1 MTSPGTVPPIQ
12 RSLLAAVVALSV
24 GLAAC
29 APDALAPTEQAR
41 TPVLLQPS
49 LIPSAADADALP
61 IQRIRTVTVRDPD
74 GAVLGESSEDVDP
87 NADEW
92 VLDLSVATPGPV
104 VAVIYL
110 YLIHVTQDGT
120 ELVQFSGR
128 TDPLSLVPG
137 EPITPDVPLIRGPL
151 SNFGVTSVQITSVP
165 ALLLIGESAGIA
177 ATATTDGPAA
187 EVFWTSTDP
196 AVLEVDGSS
205 VEALTAGQVRLI
217 ASAGAFADTAV
228 VDVRPTDTIPPMV
241 VATIPSDGAVGASA
255 GAPISV
261 TFDEAIDPQS
271 VDAASFTLRD
281 SLGVQVPATV
291 TVAGSVATL
300 TPGSVL
306 DTMALYTADLAAG
319 VRDETGNAR
328 TTAFRWSFETGA
340 GATLLTSFDTGRGQL
355 VAIARDPGSGNLYV
369 HDDFS
374 AVINVF
380 TAAGVQT
387 TDSIT
392 RPGPSSNDIDI
403 DVLTIAATL
412 GTTALPAGT
421 VLVFNGETPPGTIYG
436 IDPDTGVVLDSLT
449 VQSVNQPVGGAH
461 HPQRG
466 TFYSVRW
473 DVDLIDEIDMTSG
486 AVLNT
491 FPVAAPNAP
500 ASWDVFYG
508 DIDVNAITGNLYI
521 VSDAQASIRIL
532 SPTGE
537 WIEDID
543 LLPTGVTGMSG
554 VALDPSTSSAWVSS
568 RNGFVYQVG
577 GVN

>member
-1 MTSPGTVPPIQ
+1 MAWVCFAT
-12 RSLLAAVVALSV
+12 
-24 GLAAC
+24 GLTGC
-29 APDALAPTEQAR
+29 APDNIGPIERVA

-61 IQRIRTVTVRDPD
+61 VQRIRTVTLRDSD
-74 GAVLGESSEDVDP
+74 GAVLGESRDDVDP

-92 VLDLSVATPGPV
+92 VLDLVVGTPGPV

-110 YLIHVTQDGT
+110 YLIHVAQDGT

-137 EPITPDVPLIRGPL
+137 EPITPEVPLVRGPL
-151 SNFGVTSVQITSVP
+151 SNFGVTSVQITTAP
-165 ALLLIGESAGIA
+165 TILLIGESAGIA
-177 ATATTDGPAA
+177 ASATTDGPVA

-196 AVLEVDGSS
+196 AVLEVDGTS
-205 VEALTAGQVRLI
+205 VEAVTSGQVQLI

-228 VDVRPTDTIPPMV
+228 VDVRPADTIPPVV
-241 VATIPSDGAVGASA
+241 VATVPADGAVGVPTA
-255 GAPISV
+255 API
-261 TFDEAIDPQS
+261 TIEFDGAIDPLS
-271 VDAASFTLRD
+271 VNAASFTLVD
-281 SLGVQVPATV
+281 SLGVQLPATV
-291 TVAGSVATL
+291 TVQGNTATL
-300 TPGSVL
+300 TPDAAL
-306 DTMALYTADLAAG
+306 DTMAVYTVDLDAD
-319 VRDETGNAR
+319 VRDEAGNVAA
-328 TTAFRWSFETGA
+328 TALQWTFETGV
-340 GATLLTSFDTGRGQL
+340 GATLVSSFDSGRGQL
-355 VAIARDPGSGNLYV
+355 VAIARDPQSGNLYV

-392 RPGPSSNDIDI
+392 RPGTSSNDIDI
-403 DVLTIAATL
+403 DVLNVPATL

-421 VLVFNGETPPGTIYG
+421 VLVFNGETTPGTIYG
-436 IDPDTGVVLDSLT
+436 IDPATGIVVDSLT
-449 VQSVNQPVGGAH
+449 VQSPSQPVGGAH

-466 TFYSVRW
+466 TFYAVHWSV
-473 DVDLIDEIDMTSG
+473 DQIEEIDMTTG

-491 FPVAAPNAP
+491 FPVAAPGAP
-500 ASWDVFYG
+500 TPWDVFYG
-508 DIDVNAITGNLYI
+508 DIDVNAVTGNLYV
-521 VSDAQASIRIL
+521 VSDAQASIRVF

-537 WIEDID
+537 WLRDID
-543 LLPTGVTGMSG
+543 LSGTGVTGMSG